1 MSSFSILLENNQG
14 EDFRATVLGMPECY
28 GQGATREAALA
39 NAKQLLAERL
49 SVAEIVA
56 IELPPKS
63 TARQMAGNFK
73 DDPQW
78 DEFQGAIAEYRRE
91 LDAELEA
98 EYRQTDEA
106 ERQQRMSSGQSAA

>member
-14 EDFRATVLGMPECY
+14 EDFRATVLGLPECY

-49 SVAEIVA
+49 SAAEIVA
-56 IELPPKS
+56 IDLPPKL
-63 TARQMAGNFK
+63 TAQQMAGNFK
-73 DDPQW
+73 DDPSW
-78 DEFQGAIAEYRRE
+78 DEFQAAIAEYRQE

-98 EYRQTDEA
+98 EYRQMDEA